1 MCCLR
6 GFWGLLFT
14 SKRKV
19 VVVVQLTLGRTHLRR
34 HRRVSVQP
42 QVPREQFEFDGHR
55 LRFEVLHHSM
65 ERIRGDLALR
75 LFEKEGRKKR
85 TDERWRQRVKGP
97 TSGDVGS
104 GSRLDVHLGGRERR
118 REMVWGHVRMEH
130 CLCRSA
136 ILPPLPSLFLQY

>member
-55 LRFEVLHHSM
+55 LRSEVLHHSM

-104 GSRLDVHLGGRERR
+104 GWAFTWAVGRE
-118 REMVWGHVRMEH
+118 GGK
-130 CLCRSA
+130 
-136 ILPPLPSLFLQY
+136 